1 MAPGIAFTTTSSK
14 IPHSPP
20 SHADTPAPK
29 ISRVLSHAAS
39 ATAAARSSEIQPL
52 MVIPMDLDIH
62 PRSNLPARGPLYLP
76 RVDTRLNNLPS
87 QVHGHAHTHGPMQRS
102 SDAPFYAQA
111 RAHTPACC
119 SSDHITFVVNPSAT
133 SSRRLERVTHNS
145 VTTVNINYRNLTIS
159 YACCAVLLNKSR
171 YQVVSRAFDLASSI
185 TIGHLPTLA
194 KLISTFT
201 RCFTLITFASN
212 VRFPLGIVTAKEV
225 DQDCDNL
232 KDSNTEQDVR
242 LLHPQDP
249 ERNGVT
255 RATHLVRVEYFNR
268 ARAHWDS
275 EN

>member
-29 ISRVLSHAAS
+29 ISRVLSHAES

-111 RAHTPACC
+111 RAHIPACC

-133 SSRRLERVTHNS
+133 SSRRLERVTHNA
-145 VTTVNINYRNLTIS
+145 VITANINYRNLTIS

-225 DQDCDNL
+225 DQDYDNL

-242 LLHPQDP
+242 LLHPRDP

>member
-1 MAPGIAFTTTSSK
+1 M
-14 IPHSPP
+14 
-20 SHADTPAPK
+20 
-29 ISRVLSHAAS
+29 
-39 ATAAARSSEIQPL
+39 
-52 MVIPMDLDIH
+52 
-62 PRSNLPARGPLYLP
+62 
-76 RVDTRLNNLPS
+76 
-87 QVHGHAHTHGPMQRS
+87 
-102 SDAPFYAQA
+102 
-111 RAHTPACC
+111 
-119 SSDHITFVVNPSAT
+119 NPSAT
-133 SSRRLERVTHNS
+133 SSRRLERVTYNA
-145 VTTVNINYRNLTIS
+145 VITANINYRNLTMIS
-159 YACCAVLLNKSR
+159 YACCALLLNKSR
-171 YQVVSRAFDLASSI
+171 YQVVSRASGLASSI

-225 DQDCDNL
+225 DQDCDNP
-232 KDSNTEQDVR
+232 KDSNTETDVR